1 MLFSLAVIFSYGVI
15 YIQFKSFLLSLF
27 MITVGLTLIIG
38 LFAAKNGE
46 TPTYFASMFIINS
59 LQWFIL
65 ICMALIKPSIFFNYS
80 NIILL
85 AIAPSMTV
93 IMVHRFMIVDSKSIE
108 PRKISI
114 IYANFIDEIKKNKAK
129 GIMIY
134 TGILIIFGCIIGVL
148 LFKSAEYL
156 YGILIGLLFI
166 IYGNFREENGI
177 NITTTYIVLMC
188 AVIGFQWLFLMLF
201 SLSFSSADYTV
212 LAWTLTMVISANFV
226 MQVAMNDIKNAAE
239 RIMTEETNNNGF
251 MACNKCNRY
260 YKIKPGGSPEDFPQR
275 CECGGKLEF
284 KDMVWDQG

>member
-1 MLFSLAVIFSYGVI
+1 
-15 YIQFKSFLLSLF
+15 
-27 MITVGLTLIIG
+27 MITVGLTLIMG
-38 LFAAKNGE
+38 VFAAKNGE

-59 LQWFIL
+59 LQWCIL

-93 IMVHRFMIVDSKSIE
+93 VLVHRCMIVDSKSIE

-114 IYANFIDEIKKNKAK
+114 IYGNFIDEIKKNKAK
-129 GIMIY
+129 GILIY
-134 TGILIIFGCIIGVL
+134 TGFLIILGCLIGVL

-156 YGILIGLLFI
+156 YGILIGLLFS
-166 IYGNFREENGI
+166 IYGNFREESGI

-188 AVIGFQWLFLMLF
+188 AVIGFQWLFLILF
-201 SLSFSSADYTV
+201 SLIFSSLDNIV
-212 LAWTLTMVISANFV
+212 LAWTLTMLISVIFV

-239 RIMTEETNNNGF
+239 RRMAEETNNNGF
-251 MACNKCNRY
+251 MVCTKCNRY
-260 YKIKPGGSPEDFPQR
+260 YNIKTGGSPEDFPQR